1 MGHADHGFEI
11 METQDHSP
19 ELGHMQ
25 PFSTYLTVFISL
37 LVLTAVTVGAAFL
50 DFGAFDF
57 VVAMLIASVKAMLVA
72 LFFMHLKYENPF
84 TWLYAV
90 VPIVFLFFLVGGV
103 FLDNPTR
110 NDFEMPG
117 ATLEKPQIEVDDA
130 HH

>member
-1 MGHADHGFEI
+1 MAHADHGFEI

-19 ELGHMQ
+19 ELGHVQ
-25 PFSTYLTVFISL
+25 PFSVYLTVFISL

-84 TWLYAV
+84 TWLYAA
-90 VPIVFLFFLVGGV
+90 VPVLFLFFLVGGV

-110 NDFEMPG
+110 DASELPG
-117 ATLEKPQIEVDDA
+117 ATYKEVEIEADA